1 MTNYKAIMHHA
12 ELKMLKVRYF
22 VSFFAF
28 GFCLLFCRLVYLMF
42 VFQWNNLNELVSMM
56 EYIPCYYVY
65 GECESW
71 LLAMVDANAF
81 GEWEDG
87 VKKELH
93 EAGLW
98 WKKGGISWKRTK
110 LYFKIVMLLCLLCPN
125 NWGWM
130 AFYGSFVLWLET
142 CFPLCHEL

>member
-1 MTNYKAIMHHA
+1 
-12 ELKMLKVRYF
+12 
-22 VSFFAF
+22 
-28 GFCLLFCRLVYLMF
+28 
-42 VFQWNNLNELVSMM
+42 
-56 EYIPCYYVY
+56 
-65 GECESW
+65 
-71 LLAMVDANAF
+71 
-81 GEWEDG
+81 
-87 VKKELH
+87 
-93 EAGLW
+93 LW